1 MRLDKRNARRRL
13 HNKRKQYE
21 KEIDLQASDSIGR
34 EKQKQDGN
42 RSLRPGRT
50 ELLDFDLAI
59 RRATERVA
67 AGQDRDGRRTAGGS
81 ANGLV
86 D

>member
-1 MRLDKRNARRRL
+1 MSLDKSSARRRL

-34 EKQKQDGN
+34 EKQKHDGN
-42 RSLRPGRT
+42 CSLRPCRI

-59 RRATERVA
+59 RGTTERIAVGQHQGCRRA
-67 AGQDRDGRRTAGGS
+67 AGPNARR
-81 ANGLV
+81 LV
-86 D
+86 K